1 METLYNR
8 QGTCCICGQDKT
20 CAGAFGFK
28 SNAAG
33 AAPRAYPE
41 PQKKG
46 LKENLLRSGKTVDMA
61 VCEECA
67 AKEGKKPTLLWI
79 LWAAGLILTF
89 GIVFTQ
95 VSANPQGSSSVGGAI
110 RFIGILEMV
119 YIVCG
124 IILLTRA
131 GIQSSGL
138 MVLYVILVFT
148 PFGAIPLLILK
159 KQIDQR
165 ELVRT
170 ALTPRVE
177 EAFKRAVPKP
187 EAEDPDYERRVEMVR
202 KELLRQVTGDT
213 EPVPVPKADKPQPK
227 AAAPEKPDPGNTFYA
242 FVVKGRGFGR
252 PSPDMPQELA
262 EALRE
267 DYPGGSGMRLAVVD
281 DYQWNG
287 KVEVN
292 ESAGMFTSS
301 AGIGDQIPGIRAY
314 LERLGLSG
322 EAIDAGVAELETI
335 KLQRVNPFGGVFVF
349 GVPIK

>member
-1 METLYNR
+1 M
-8 QGTCCICGQDKT
+8 
-20 CAGAFGFK
+20 
-28 SNAAG
+28 
-33 AAPRAYPE
+33 
-41 PQKKG
+41 
-46 LKENLLRSGKTVDMA
+46 
-61 VCEECA
+61 
-67 AKEGKKPTLLWI
+67 LWI
-79 LWAAGLILTF
+79 FWALGLILTF
-89 GIVFTQ
+89 GIVFMQ
-95 VSANPQGSSSVGGAI
+95 ASASAKGGSFSGAI

-124 IILLTRA
+124 IMLLTKA

-165 ELVRT
+165 EQIRT

-177 EAFKRAVPKP
+177 DAFKRAVPEP
-187 EAEDPDYERRVEMVR
+187 EAQDPDYERRVEMVR
-202 KELLRQVTGDT
+202 KELLRQVTENA
-213 EPVPVPKADKPQPK
+213 EPVSAPKAEK
-227 AAAPEKPDPGNTFYA
+227 PEKPDPGNTFYA

-267 DYPGGSGMRLAVVD
+267 DYPGGSGMRLAIVD

-301 AGIGDQIPGIRAY
+301 AGISGQIPGIRAY

-322 EAIDAGVAELETI
+322 EAIDAGVAELENI